1 MAFDIQRRMLV
12 IKTQIRTFSKDGIL
26 VQQRRNLIINEAMR
40 VFSKNGYDRTNM
52 TEIAEA
58 LGMTRGFLYH
68 YLGSKEDILK
78 MIINGT
84 VENQRLGL
92 EVSTSA
98 LESIDPAEAL
108 LLGIEKFILGIDQNS
123 DGYIFINHVMVN
135 LPSEY
140 REYVFK
146 SEKRVIVLFENI
158 LSRGKESGQFKV
170 DDTFAIAHTILVL
183 SAAWAHRR
191 WMLGKRYT
199 VKTYIKEVQKQIF
212 QMTGYS

>member
-1 MAFDIQRRMLV
+1 M

>member
-1 MAFDIQRRMLV
+1 V